1 MKKFLASILTAAIA
15 FSCGAGIILTTDTAD
30 AKPAKTKDAKDNGKD
45 TKDAKKKAPALND
58 VLGDLKWGMSAEKT
72 KKLLADKIMND
83 FSAKI
88 EGNTDLQYVDN
99 LRKTHSDR
107 VENMQKSYQMLTR
120 DNSAALSVSIVG
132 EEFIPDAGEAMLIQR
147 EDIASKYFFFLN
159 DKLYKVAVVYDSA
172 YLGPIAFD
180 TFVATTAQK
189 YGPAKDEVWDDD
201 ANFIEAIW
209 TDKTDVKLA
218 VKNKYSSYNTFLMV
232 FSDDAVEKTL
242 QAKHKEYY
250 AALNSGPE
258 VSSAID
264 DLTSDSTDAGGS
276 SVDALLGKTTKV
288 DLLAGL
294 SQEDIDVINGVTTQE
309 ELEKKKKEKAK
320 KERKK
325 DNTKAKKG
333 LEIY

>member
-30 AKPAKTKDAKDNGKD
+30 AKPAKTKDAKDTKD
-45 TKDAKKKAPALND
+45 TKKKAPALSD
-58 VLGDLKWGMSAEKT
+58 VLGNLQWGMSADKT
-72 KKLLADKIMND
+72 KKLLAEKIMND
-83 FSAKI
+83 FSSKI

-107 VENMQKSYQMLTR
+107 VENMQKSYQVLTR
-120 DNSAALSVSIVG
+120 DNSASLSVSIVG
-132 EEFIPDAGEAMLIQR
+132 EEFIPDAGESMLVQR
-147 EDIASKYFFFLN
+147 EDIASKYYFFLN

-201 ANFIEAIW
+201 ANFTEAIW
-209 TDKTDVKLA
+209 TDSTDVKLT
-218 VKNKYSSYNTFLMV
+218 VKNKYTSYNTFLMV
-232 FSDDAVEKTL
+232 FTDDAVEKQL
-242 QAKHKEYY
+242 QSKHKEYF

-264 DLTSDSTDAGGS
+264 DLTSDSTDNAGS

-294 SQEDIDVINGVTTQE
+294 SQEDIDIINGVTTKE

-325 DNTKAKKG
+325 DTRKAKQG
-333 LEIY
+333 LEIF

>member
-15 FSCGAGIILTTDTAD
+15 FSCGAGFILTTDTAD
-30 AKPAKTKDAKDNGKD
+30 AKPTKAKPATDNKD
-45 TKDAKKKAPALND
+45 KDAKKKAPALND
-58 VLGDLKWGMSAEKT
+58 ILGDLKWGMSAEKT
-72 KKLLADKIMND
+72 KTILTEKIMND
-83 FSAKI
+83 FNTKA

-120 DNSAALSVSIVG
+120 DNSASLSVSIVG
-132 EEFIPDAGEAMLIQR
+132 EEFIPDAGESMLIQR
-147 EDIASKYFFFLN
+147 EDIASKYFFFYN
-159 DKLYKVAVVYDSA
+159 DKLYKIAVVYDSS

-189 YGPAKDEVWDDD
+189 YGRAKDEIWDDD
-201 ANFIEAIW
+201 ANFTEAIW
-209 TDKTDVKLA
+209 TDKTDVKLS
-218 VKNKYSSYNTFLMV
+218 VKNKYASYNTFLMV
-232 FSDDAVEKTL
+232 FMDDSVEQKL
-242 QAKHKEYY
+242 QAKHKEYFT
-250 AALNSGPE
+250 ALNSGPE

-264 DLTSDSTDAGGS
+264 DLTADATDGGGS

-320 KERKK
+320 KEHKK
-325 DNTKAKKG
+325 DNSKAKKG
-333 LEIY
+333 LEIF